1 MKKNE
6 KKETTA
12 QHRANP
18 NVLGL
23 RADVVEQRITDTL
36 ETNYMPYAMSVIVSR
51 AIPEI
56 DGFKPSHRKL
66 LYTMYKMGLLN
77 GARTKSANI
86 VGQTMRLNPH
96 GDAAIYET
104 MVRLARGNEALLHPY
119 VDSKG
124 NFGKAYSRDMAY
136 AASRYTEAKLE
147 PISAELFAEIDKEA
161 VDMAPNYDNTML
173 EPSLFPVR
181 YPAVLVNSN
190 FGLAV
195 SMASNICSF
204 NLAELCA
211 TTVALMKD
219 PKHDISTTMPA
230 PDFVGGGQI
239 LYDEAQLRKAVETSE
254 AEMNK
259 IYRTGLGAV
268 KVRAVYSYDP
278 DARCIEVTQIPP
290 STTIEAIIDKVVDLV
305 KEGKLK
311 EISDVRDETDL
322 SGLRLAFDLKKG
334 QDPDAVMNKLF
345 RLTPLQDN
353 FNCNFNVLI
362 NGTPRVMGVYEI
374 LNEWTVFRRNCV
386 KRRVAFDLKKKKE
399 KLHLLNGLKKIL
411 LDIDYA
417 IKLIRETDEESEVVP
432 NLMIGFGIDEV
443 QAEYVAEIKLR
454 HINREYIL
462 KRTQET
468 ADLEK
473 EIADMEDILGNEN
486 RVNKLIIDELRE
498 ISKKYGQPRRTMFLY
513 DVEESADIA
522 EEPVKLGPVN
532 IFLTREGYFKKITPQ
547 SLRMS
552 NQHKLKENDEI
563 IWSGEVNGGAEL
575 LFFTDMHQVYK
586 TRCTDFDETKASVM
600 GDYIPAKL
608 GFDDG
613 ESIIFMAVTE
623 DYSET
628 LVTFYRN
635 GKCAKVPLSSYETK
649 TKRRKLSGA
658 YSDLSELVGMF
669 LIKQDSDFVLRS
681 TAGKALAFNTALVL
695 PKAARD
701 TQGVQVMRLTKAEL
715 AGAYPAEQ
723 SGVKDIE
730 SLRIKS
736 IPSAGTATDEDITQL
751 TLM

>member
-1 MKKNE
+1 MKKNTP
-6 KKETTA
+6 KKQPKRLSPTMGEAYIEGSGIVA
-12 QHRANP
+12 QKDI
-18 NVLGL
+18 VS
-23 RADVVEQRITDTL
+23 TL
-36 ETNYMPYAMSVIVSR
+36 EENYMPYAMSVIVSR
-51 AIPEI
+51 ALPEI

-66 LYTMYKMGLLN
+66 LYTMYKMGLLT
-77 GARTKSANI
+77 GGRTKSANI

-147 PISAELFAEIDKEA
+147 PISAELFAEIDKDA
-161 VDMAPNYDNTML
+161 VDMVPNYDNTML

-181 YPAVLVNSN
+181 FPSVLVNSN

-204 NLAELCA
+204 NLSEICE
-211 TTVALMKD
+211 TTIALMKD
-219 PKHDISTTMPA
+219 PEHNALSTLKG
-230 PDFVGGGQI
+230 PDFPGGGYI
-239 LYDEAQLRKAVETSE
+239 VYDEA
-254 AEMNK
+254 EMEK
-259 IYRTGLGAV
+259 IYRTGMGAV
-268 KVRAVYSYDP
+268 KVRAVYNYDP

-290 STTIEAIIDKVVDLV
+290 TTTVEAIIDKVVELV
-305 KEGKLK
+305 KDNKLR

-353 FNCNFNVLI
+353 FNCNFNILI

-374 LNEWTVFRRNCV
+374 LNEWTSFRRDCV
-386 KRRVAFDLKKKKE
+386 RRRVSYDMQKKKE
-399 KLHLLNGLKKIL
+399 KLHLLYGLKKIL

-417 IKLIRETDEESEVVP
+417 IKLIRETDEEAEVVP
-432 NLMIGFGIDEV
+432 NLMIGFGIDEP

-462 KRTQET
+462 KRTEET
-468 ADLEK
+468 DQLEK
-473 EIADMEDILGNEN
+473 DIADMEEILGSEA
-486 RVNKLIIDELRE
+486 RVNKLIIDELKE

-513 DVEESADIA
+513 DVEEQAA
-522 EEPVKLGPVN
+522 EVEEPVKLSNVN

-563 IWSGEVNGGAEL
+563 VWSGEVNGGAEL
-575 LFFTDMHQVYK
+575 LFFTDKHQVYK
-586 TRCTDFDETKASVM
+586 SRCTDFDETKASVM
-600 GDYIPAKL
+600 GDYVPAKL

-613 ESIIFMAVTE
+613 ESIVFMAVTE

-628 LVTFYRN
+628 LVSFFKN

-649 TKRRKLSGA
+649 TKRKKLGNA
-658 YSDLSELVGMF
+658 YSDLSELVAMF
-669 LIKQDSDFVLRS
+669 VIKGEADFVLKS
-681 TAGKALAFNTALVL
+681 SAGKALTFNTALVL
-695 PKAARD
+695 PKTTRD

-715 AGAYPAEQ
+715 AGAYLAEN

-730 SLRIKS
+730 ALRIKT
-736 IPSAGTATDEDITQL
+736 IPSAGTATDQDIDQIRL
-751 TLM
+751 I